1 MRFPIW
7 AASAVLL
14 AAASAYAQQPAA
26 VRINVPFGFTVE
38 HTTLPAG
45 EYMIANAAVGSARL
59 LALEN
64 VESRRTVLFAGDPLE
79 LAKTA
84 QQSSMVFTQHEGGYV
99 LAEIL
104 WAGYSS
110 GVELPSAGPVDEVA
124 ITASNRAPDAVVIA
138 SR

>member
-1 MRFPIW
+1 MRFTIW

-26 VRINVPFGFTVE
+26 VRINVPFGFSVE

-45 EYMIANAAVGSARL
+45 EYTISNAAVGAGRL
-59 LALEN
+59 LAMEN
-64 VESRRTVLFAGDPLE
+64 VDTRRTILFTGNPVE

-84 QQSSMVFTQHEGGYV
+84 QQSSLVFTQHENGYV
-99 LAEIL
+99 LAEVL

-110 GVELPSAGPVDEVA
+110 GVELPAAGPVNEVA